1 MSRWQWHRVRVPGKT
16 AQVTASVLVLLCS
29 GSSAVWSQG
38 GARPSPEAAAALL
51 QTRPDLV
58 AQLRDRVA
66 SSGLSPEQ
74 VRARLKAEGYPENLL
89 DAYLTGGNASGA
101 TPGSNVFA
109 AVRALGIVD
118 AQEASD
124 LMAMGADRASRAPAL
139 MAKDADA
146 SADRDLSPKS
156 AELFGMAMF
165 REETNRFQPNV
176 DGPVDAG
183 YKVGP
188 GDELVLILTGD
199 VELAHTLE
207 VTRGGFVVIPQVGQ
221 LGVAN
226 LTLGQLEDV
235 LYARLGRVYSGVR
248 RGSEATTRFSVTVS
262 RLRSNQVFVVGD
274 VVTPGSY
281 RVSSAGTALTA
292 LYAAGGP
299 SERGSLRGVQIRRG
313 GAVVATLDVYDY
325 LLRGDASRDVRL
337 QQGDVLFVPG
347 RGARVRVDGE
357 VARAATYELK
367 AGEQLGDVLGYAGGL
382 KATAGGRRV
391 LVDRILPRGT
401 RAPGG
406 GDRVS
411 LDVALAVDGS
421 APALA
426 VLDGDVVRVPRIADR
441 VRNRIVVNG
450 HVWNPGAQGFTRGLT
465 LEDALKRAGGVKPD
479 AYLGRVLVSRLQSDS
494 TRVQLRAMLRDSTG
508 ATVEPLLLQDDD
520 EITTYSRTAF
530 RPERYVSISGAVQKG
545 GRFAWREGMTLR
557 DLVMQAG
564 GLNEL
569 ALLREAEIARLPEV
583 RDEQTLA
590 TTVRV
595 PLDSGYLFAEGR
607 TAVAGA
613 REELLRPYDNVL
625 IFRDPARGEAIR
637 VQVHGEVRFPGTFIL
652 RSRTDRLSD
661 VLERAGG
668 FTTQGDATAVYF
680 SRLTNESSQVTQVV
694 RRSALTR
701 TDSLGRPIP
710 EATAASSGLDN
721 GGRRIRVGVDVPD
734 AVRRPDG
741 AENLFLLNGDS
752 LYVPAKQQTVTVRG
766 EVNSP
771 TALVANGKKLGA
783 YLAAAGGATP
793 NGKASKAYVLQPNG
807 KIESR
812 ARLLWLVTLDP
823 TPKPGATVVVPAQ
836 GEQRQGSFMQTITVI
851 TQTLT
856 ALATVVVLS
865 RQ

>member
-58 AQLRDRVA
+58 AQLRDRMA

-124 LMAMGADRASRAPAL
+124 LMAMGADRASQSPAL

-146 SADRDLSPKS
+146 STDRDLSPKS

-165 REETNRFQPNV
+165 REQTNRFQPNV

-313 GAVVATLDVYDY
+313 GAVVATFDVYDY

-347 RGARVRVDGE
+347 HGARVRVDGE

-411 LDVALAVDGS
+411 LDVALAVDGR

-450 HVWNPGAQGFTRGLT
+450 HVWNPGAQGFTLGLT

-545 GRFAWREGMTLR
+545 GRFAWSEGMTLR

-564 GLNEL
+564 GLSEL

-583 RDEQTLA
+583 RDERTLA

-613 REELLRPYDNVL
+613 REEPLRPYDNVL
-625 IFRDPARGEAIR
+625 IFRDPARGDAIR
-637 VQVHGEVRFPGTFIL
+637 VQVQGEVRFPGTFIL

-668 FTTQGDATAVYF
+668 FTAQGDATAVYF
-680 SRLTNESSQVTQVV
+680 SRLTGESGQVKQIV
-694 RRSALTR
+694 RRAVS
-701 TDSLGRPIP
+701 D
-710 EATAASSGLDN
+710 ATPASSGLDN
-721 GGRRIRVGVDVPD
+721 GGQRIRVGVDVPD
-734 AVRRPDG
+734 ALRRRES

-793 NGKASKAYVLQPNG
+793 IGKASKAYVLQPNG

-812 ARLLWLVTLDP
+812 TRLLWLVTLDP

>member
-1 MSRWQWHRVRVPGKT
+1 VWCVAT
-16 AQVTASVLVLLCS
+16 AVLAFAV
-29 GSSAVWSQG
+29 SSHVAQAQG
-38 GARPSPEAAAALL
+38 GARPSPQAAAALL
-51 QTRPDLV
+51 QSRPDLV
-58 AQLRDRVA
+58 AQLRDRMA
-66 SSGLSPEQ
+66 TSGMSPDQ

-89 DAYLTGGNASGA
+89 DAYLTGGNANGA
-101 TPGSNVFA
+101 EAPSSSVFA

-118 AQEASD
+118 AREADD
-124 LMAMGADRASRAPAL
+124 LMAMSAGRALRTPAPVAT
-139 MAKDADA
+139 DADA
-146 SADRDLSPKS
+146 STDATLSPKS

-165 REETNRFQPNV
+165 REETTRFQANV

-235 LYARLGRVYSGVR
+235 LYARLGRAYSGVR
-248 RGSEATTRFSVTVS
+248 RGSDATTRFSISVS

-281 RVSSAGTALTA
+281 RVSSAGSALTA

-299 SERGSLRGVQIRRG
+299 SERGSLRAVQVRRG
-313 GAVVATLDVYDY
+313 GAVVATFDVYDY
-325 LLRGDASRDVRL
+325 LLRGDASKDVRL
-337 QQGDVLFVPG
+337 QQGDVLFVPV

-357 VARAATYELK
+357 VTRAATYELK
-367 AGEQLGDVLGYAGGL
+367 AGEQLADVLGYAGGL

-401 RAPGG
+401 RAAGG
-406 GDRVS
+406 GDRAS
-411 LDVALAVDGS
+411 LDVALAADGS

-426 VLDGDVVRVPRIADR
+426 VLDGDVVQVPRIADR

-450 HVWNPGAQGFTRGLT
+450 HVWSPGAQGFTRGLT

-508 ATVEPLLLQDDD
+508 ATVESFVLQDDD

-530 RPERYVSISGAVQKG
+530 RPDRYVAISGAVQKG

-557 DLVMQAG
+557 DLVLQAG
-564 GLNEL
+564 GLSEQ
-569 ALLREAEIARLPEV
+569 ALLGQAEIARPPEV

-607 TAVAGA
+607 TALAGA

-625 IFRDPARGEAIR
+625 IFRDPARVDAVN
-637 VQVHGEVRFPGTFIL
+637 VQVRGEVRFPGTYTM
-652 RSRTDRLSD
+652 RTRTERLSD
-661 VLERAGG
+661 VIERAGG
-668 FTTQGDATAVYF
+668 FTQQGDTSAVYY
-680 SRLTNESSQVTQVV
+680 SRLTQETEQVAQLVSRSS
-694 RRSALTR
+694 RR
-701 TDSLGRPIP
+701 TDSLGRIIVD
-710 EATAASSGLDN
+710 TAAARETARFDN
-721 GGRRIRVGVDVPD
+721 AGRRVRVGVDV
-734 AVRRPDG
+734 AEALRRRDTP
-741 AENLFLLNGDS
+741 ENLFVANGDS

-771 TALVANGKKLGA
+771 TALVASGKKLRA
-783 YLAAAGGATP
+783 YLLAAGGAT
-793 NGKASKAYVLQPNG
+793 NMGKASAAYVIQPNG

-812 ARLLWLVTLDP
+812 TRLLWLVTLDP

-836 GEQRQGSFMQTITVI
+836 GEQRQGSLMQTIVVI

-856 ALATVVVLS
+856 ALATVVVLA
-865 RQ
+865 R

>member
-1 MSRWQWHRVRVPGKT
+1 VLSL
-16 AQVTASVLVLLCS
+16 SV
-29 GSSAVWSQG
+29 SSHVVQAQG
-38 GARPSPEAAAALL
+38 GARPSPQAAAALL
-51 QTRPDLV
+51 QSRPDLV
-58 AQLRDRVA
+58 AQLRDRMA
-66 SSGLSPEQ
+66 SSGMSPDQ

-89 DAYLTGGNASGA
+89 DAYLTGGNANGA
-101 TPGSNVFA
+101 EAPSSSVFA

-118 AQEASD
+118 AREADD
-124 LMAMGADRASRAPAL
+124 LMAMSGGRSLRAPTPVAT
-139 MAKDADA
+139 DADA
-146 SADRDLSPKS
+146 AKDSTLSPKS

-165 REETNRFQPNV
+165 REETTRFQANV

-199 VELAHTLE
+199 VELAHTLD

-248 RGSEATTRFSVTVS
+248 RGSDATTRFSISVS

-281 RVSSAGTALTA
+281 RVSSAGSALTA

-299 SERGSLRGVQIRRG
+299 SERGSLRAVQVRRG
-313 GAVVATLDVYDY
+313 GAVVATFDVYEY
-325 LLRGDASRDVRL
+325 LLRGDASKDVRL
-337 QQGDVLFVPG
+337 QQGDVLFVPV

-357 VARAATYELK
+357 VTRAATYELK
-367 AGEQLGDVLGYAGGL
+367 AGEQLADVLGYAGGL

-401 RAPGG
+401 RSAGG
-406 GDRVS
+406 GDRAS
-411 LDVALAVDGS
+411 LDVALAADGS

-426 VLDGDVVRVPRIADR
+426 ILDGDVVRVPRIADR

-450 HVWNPGAQGFTRGLT
+450 HVWSPGAQGFTRGLT

-479 AYLGRVLVSRLQSDS
+479 AYLGRVLVSRLQPDS

-530 RPERYVSISGAVQKG
+530 RPDRYVAISGAVQKG

-557 DLVMQAG
+557 DLVLQAG
-564 GLNEL
+564 GLSEQ
-569 ALLREAEIARLPEV
+569 ALLGQAEIARLPAV

-595 PLDSGYLFAEGR
+595 QLDSGYLFAEGR
-607 TAVAGA
+607 TALAGA
-613 REELLRPYDNVL
+613 REELLQPYDNVL
-625 IFRDPARGEAIR
+625 IFRDPARVEAMN
-637 VQVHGEVRFPGTFIL
+637 VQVRGEVRFPGTYTM
-652 RSRTDRLSD
+652 RTRTERLSD
-661 VLERAGG
+661 VIERAGG
-668 FTTQGDATAVYF
+668 FTKQGDTSAVYY
-680 SRLTNESSQVTQVV
+680 SRLTQETAQVARLVSRSS
-694 RRSALTR
+694 RR
-701 TDSLGRPIP
+701 TDSLGRTIVD
-710 EATAASSGLDN
+710 TVAARDSARVDN
-721 GGRRIRVGVDVPD
+721 DGRRIRVGVDVVN
-734 AVRRPDG
+734 ALRRRDTP
-741 AENLFLLNGDS
+741 ENLFVVDGDS
-752 LYVPAKQQTVTVRG
+752 LYVPGKQQTVTVRG

-771 TALVANGKKLGA
+771 TALVASGKKLGA
-783 YLAAAGGATP
+783 YLSAAGGAT
-793 NGKASKAYVLQPNG
+793 NTGKASAAYVIQPSG

-812 ARLLWLVTLDP
+812 TRLLWLVTLDP

-836 GEQRQGSFMQTITVI
+836 GEQRQASLMQSITVI

-856 ALATVVVLS
+856 ALATVLVLS
-865 RQ
+865 R